1 LKGNGRGLIDVIYR
15 NEPGEN
21 DENLEKPQAS
31 WCTGQ
36 NLKRAQPRKHVK
48 NIRPYNNLSEFR
60 EFASC
65 TYSHKIVSI
74 YHNIAGLEV
83 SAVCIKQHSK
93 GQTSVI

>member
-1 LKGNGRGLIDVIYR
+1 MEGNGLGLIEVIYR

-31 WCTGQ
+31 RCQ
-36 NLKRAQPRKHVK
+36 NFLRAEPRKHVK
-48 NIRPYNNLSEFR
+48 NITPYDNLSGFTEFS
-60 EFASC
+60 SC
-65 TYSHKIVSI
+65 TYIHKIVSF

-93 GQTSVI
+93 GQTFVV

>member
-1 LKGNGRGLIDVIYR
+1 LEGNGRGLMEVIYR

-31 WCTGQ
+31 RCPGQ
-36 NLKRAQPRKHVK
+36 NLKRAQPRKRVK
-48 NIRPYNNLSEFR
+48 NITSYNNLPGFT

-65 TYSHKIVSI
+65 TYIHKIVSI

-93 GQTSVI
+93 GQTFVL